1 MQYYPNQIHGWNRI
15 GDHSIP
21 FGYRLYPYPQN
32 ADFGAQNDAARNND
46 ESQNVPLHENKLTMR
61 HPQETNPDEETN
73 EKVFQATH
81 KSPSR
86 GLEKKGS
93 IEQERV
99 SDGYGSEDK
108 DPSFDKT
115 SSSIST
121 RQESNIYNSYH
132 KFNPGQFEENS
143 PEWQMAM
150 LQYLLDMKDNG
161 HNVQEV
167 SVDKVIIEILIK
179 TI

>member
-15 GDHSIP
+15 GDNSIP

-32 ADFGAQNDAARNND
+32 ADFRAQNDAARNND
-46 ESQNVPLHENKLTMR
+46 ESQNVPQNESKLKMQ
-61 HPQETNPDEETN
+61 HPQETNPYEETN
-73 EKVFQATH
+73 ENVFQATH

-99 SDGYGSEDK
+99 GDGYGSENK
-108 DPSFDKT
+108 DPSLDKT

-167 SVDKVIIEILIK
+167 TVDKVIIEI
-179 TI
+179 